1 MIDVQF
7 EKRNGIMDK
16 GNLTGALQL
25 LIDELVARLAALK
38 TKVGSIGT
46 SRDPD
51 PCAAEQALFDA
62 AVIVIEDL
70 DCQLSAANA
79 IKDAAQMALQ
89 QCREA
94 NP

>member
-1 MIDVQF
+1 MG
-7 EKRNGIMDK
+7 N
-16 GNLTGALQL
+16 NLTGALQL

-38 TKVGSIGT
+38 NKVGSVGT

-51 PCAAEQALFDA
+51 PCSAEQSIFDA

-70 DCQLSAANA
+70 ECQLIAANS
-79 IKDAAQMALQ
+79 IKEAAQMALQ

-94 NP
+94 HP